1 MPVVGSSPLAWQA
14 ILFFTLALATG
25 RSWGQRVV
33 VVDPNNQPL
42 ESAYLRWTCR
52 GGGQPQNVTID
63 EQGVSWPTPKCSEAT
78 VVASAFG
85 YLTDTLV
92 LVRPAS
98 EQVDLQITLPHERRL
113 AIGRGGRAIQRTFGL
128 HEFAGG
134 RGMYRGIKSISI
146 APEAQHRWGG
156 GPDAQRICGTPWSE
170 HLGK

>member
-1 MPVVGSSPLAWQA
+1 MPVVGSPSLAWQVF
-14 ILFFTLALATG
+14 LFFTLALATG

-33 VVDPNNQPL
+33 VVDLNNQPL
-42 ESAYLRWTCR
+42 ESAFLRWTCR

-98 EQVDLQITLPHERRL
+98 EQVELRITLQPMSVDLPSAEVEEQSNEPL
-113 AIGRGGRAIQRTFGL
+113 AFMSSFR
-128 HEFAGG
+128 
-134 RGMYRGIKSISI
+134 
-146 APEAQHRWGG
+146 
-156 GPDAQRICGTPWSE
+156 
-170 HLGK
+170 